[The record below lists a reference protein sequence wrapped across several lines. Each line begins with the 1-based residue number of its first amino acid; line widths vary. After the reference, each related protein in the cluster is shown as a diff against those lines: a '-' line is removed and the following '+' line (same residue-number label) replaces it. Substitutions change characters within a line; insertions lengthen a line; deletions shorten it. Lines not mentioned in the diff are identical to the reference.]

1 MPWIKNFGTHSGFDS
16 LLQHDISHQYA
27 VHTMLKV
34 VMFNTALKG
43 AFYAS
48 KSLLVT
54 LQLLIIYDIDVVY
67 GCSHGSI
74 FFGLRQFVWSET
86 YSILDSDSRVVRYQ

>member
-16 LLQHDISHQYA
+16 LLQHDISHQFA

-34 VMFNTALKG
+34 VMYNTALKG

-48 KSLLVT
+48 MSVIVT
-54 LQLLIIYDIDVVY
+54 LQLLIMYDIVY
-67 GCSHGSI
+67 SCSHGSI
-74 FFGLRQFVWSET
+74 FFGHWQFVCSEM
-86 YSILDSDSRVVRYQ
+86 YSILDSD

>member
-1 MPWIKNFGTHSGFDS
+1 MSWIKNFGTHSGFDS
-16 LLQHDISHQYA
+16 LLQHDISHHYA

-48 KSLLVT
+48 MSLIVI
-54 LQLLIIYDIDVVY
+54 LQLLIIYDIVVCS
-67 GCSHGSI
+67 CSHGSI
-74 FFGLRQFVWSET
+74 FFGHWQFVWSEM
-86 YSILDSDSRVVRYQ
+86 YSILDSDSRVVRHQ